1 MSHNCH
7 VLHFYAL
14 EEYLDRQEGS
24 LDHHDSEAKCWFKL
38 SESETLQFIYANSST
53 YNLEK
58 KKFAGVLQSCVH
70 SKTIGMMVLILF
82 KVLVTS
88 L

>member
-1 MSHNCH
+1 MIC
-7 VLHFYAL
+7 L
-14 EEYLDRQEGS
+14 RQEGS

-38 SESETLQFIYANSST
+38 SESETAVYLCKFKYIQSG
-53 YNLEK
+53 K